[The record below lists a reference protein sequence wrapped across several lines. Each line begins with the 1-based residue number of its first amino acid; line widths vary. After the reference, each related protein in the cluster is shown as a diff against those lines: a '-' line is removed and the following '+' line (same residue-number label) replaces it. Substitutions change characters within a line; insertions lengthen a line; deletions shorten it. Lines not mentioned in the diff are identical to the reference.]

1 MHYCKQCELRLRRGL
16 RPDPACLECRTGE
29 AHTYHRIPLD
39 VGAAAQERT
48 ENPDVRREPPP
59 TLRFFERPEPS
70 NPAPARPAPQ
80 NGASRAPFGDRL
92 RGHLV
97 CAGCRRLVL
106 PSTARAAED
115 RVFCESCYVAL
126 PICRS
131 CGDKVISPSDSG
143 ILCPACRARA
153 TSCERCGSMIMP
165 SELYVCDAKSFCENC
180 YDGLEEC
187 DKCGSKMY
195 IYDENALT
203 LLCAECRTSHT
214 VCELCGAIV
223 ANSAVFMA
231 EEHPVCPSCF
241 DRLDECEDCGAA
253 VFAHPDDLSHPRLCA
268 QCLDR
273 YVLCENCRE
282 PIPLEESDR
291 YIVDERVLCENC
303 YDDLPECE
311 ECYQHFFPDPA
322 AERGTVACP
331 SCRDN
336 FTTCDACGRRIRFT
350 DAYEHEGSLLC
361 AECNTRYQS

>member
-1 MHYCKQCELRLRRGL
+1 MQYCKQCEARLRRGL
-16 RPDPACLECRTGE
+16 RPDPACLECRGGE
-29 AHTYHRIPLD
+29 THTYRQIPFD
-39 VGAAAQERT
+39 VGTSATSRG
-48 ENPDVRREPPP
+48 ENEPIRRETPP
-59 TLRFFERPEPS
+59 TMRFFD
-70 NPAPARPAPQ
+70 RPAPSAPVPPRP
-80 NGASRAPFGDRL
+80 ASPSDRL

-97 CAGCRRLVL
+97 CTSCRRLVL
-106 PSTARAAED
+106 PSAARAAED
-115 RVFCESCYVAL
+115 RVFCESCYLAL
-126 PICRS
+126 PICRA
-131 CGDKVISPSDSG
+131 CGERVLSPSDGGTLCSLCLSRAVRCEQCDG
-143 ILCPACRARA
+143 IIL
-153 TSCERCGSMIMP
+153 P
-165 SELYVCDAKSFCENC
+165 SELYVCDGHSFCEGC

-187 DKCGSKMY
+187 DQCGSKMY
-195 IYDENALT
+195 LYDENALT
-203 LLCAECRTSHT
+203 LLCAECKTSHT

-241 DRLDECEDCGAA
+241 DRLDECEDCGCA

-273 YVLCENCRE
+273 YVLCEVCRE

-311 ECYQHFFPDPA
+311 ECYQHFFPDPS

-331 SCRDN
+331 ACRDD

-350 DAYEHEGSLLC
+350 DAYEREGKLLC
-361 AECNTRYQS
+361 TDCNRRFSL